1 MWSLSQDKTHHD
13 PEISEHYLREVEIEH
28 AKVVNGY
35 VYRQPKP
42 ISNSMFLA
50 IGLIFWGIF
59 VVLAV
64 AVALDMQK

>member
-1 MWSLSQDKTHHD
+1 MWSLSHRSHHD
-13 PEISEHYLREVEIEH
+13 AEYNEHYQREVEIQH